1 MRREARTHGRAD
13 APFVARAAAALA
25 VALCVCVSVP
35 PARAQQNPV
44 IKAAIQLAA
53 GGNGDSARTLVA
65 GELAKAKPGDP
76 AYVEALYW
84 SGRLAASGDSAES
97 DFRRVAIEYSNSAW
111 ADQALLQLAQL
122 AMAAGNGAGALQLA
136 ERLRNDYPTSTLR
149 PQAALWAGRAAF
161 DVGDPA
167 TACAVLDSARA
178 EAPSDI
184 EFLNQVAFY
193 HSRCAVV
200 RSLQRAD
207 TGAAK
212 PAGAAPAHA
221 DTARP
226 AAPRPAPAAPPA
238 AAAPAPPAPAA
249 PHYAVQVRAT
259 RSDRIARDL
268 VARVTRAGLHAHIE
282 LGDDGIRRVR
292 VGPYAT
298 EAEATAAAGR
308 LRRLLGGHPFVV
320 APS

>member
-1 MRREARTHGRAD
+1 MRREARTLGRSD
-13 APFVARAAAALA
+13 ARAVARLVAALA
-25 VALCVCVSVP
+25 VPLCLCASVRP
-35 PARAQQNPV
+35 VRAQQNPV

-53 GGNGDSARTLVA
+53 GGNGDSARKLVA

-167 TACAVLDSARA
+167 TACALLDSARA

-200 RSLQRAD
+200 RSLERAD
-207 TGAAK
+207 SGTAK
-212 PAGAAPAHA
+212 PAGAAPA

-226 AAPRPAPAAPPA
+226 ATPRPAPPA
-238 AAAPAPPAPAA
+238 AAAPAPPASAA
-249 PHYAVQVRAT
+249 PQYAVQVRAT

-282 LGDDGIRRVR
+282 QGDDGIRRVR

-298 EAEATAAAGR
+298 EHEATAAAER
-308 LRRLLGGHPFVV
+308 LRHLLGGHPFVV